1 MMKKALIV
9 LLTLIICTMGLVSCS
24 SADDYVPAGYVLAS
38 SKDVDYKLYVSDTWV
53 VDMSTGVTTAYVSSS
68 DLSNISFMG
77 FELDSSIIN
86 INNGEGQTSSETDGE
101 VDKDDIVSVDDY
113 WQYYASSFEQ
123 TFSDMVYETEGDN
136 FLLGSNKL
144 KAKKYV
150 YTATV
155 TGIKFRFLQVVAIQN
170 KTVYIFT
177 YTAREEAYD
186 NNIEKVNEILGY
198 LELK

>member
-1 MMKKALIV
+1 MKKALIV

-38 SKDVDYKLYVSDTWV
+38 SKDVDYKLYVPETWV

-77 FELDSSIIN
+77 FELDSSIIS
-86 INNGEGQTSSETDGE
+86 IIMGEEQTSSQTDGE
-101 VDKDDIVSVDDY
+101 VDKDDIVTVDDY
-113 WQYYASSFEQ
+113 WKYYSSAFED
-123 TFSDMVYETEGDN
+123 TFSDMEYEAKDENTV
-136 FLLGSNKL
+136 LGSNKL

-155 TGIKFRFLQVVAIQN
+155 TGIKYRFMQVVAIKN

-177 YTAREEAYD
+177 YTAREDAYI
-186 NNIEKVNEILGY
+186 NNIDKVNEILGY
-198 LELK
+198 LEVK